1 MTVFKGVPPEL
12 QAKLTKRPNILTG
25 ASGFAYNIAQR
36 LELEEVEVSERD
48 KDKKLQARYNEWSE
62 GIKREYGS
70 ISASAF
76 PSHLIASRPPAR

>member
-36 LELEEVEVSERD
+36 LELEEVEVSERA
-48 KDKKLQARYNEWSE
+48 KDGKLQARLTYAITVED
-62 GIKREYGS
+62 GAC
-70 ISASAF
+70 AS
-76 PSHLIASRPPAR
+76 PLYDTGTVR